1 ARLVPRAST
10 LTPSTT
16 LFRSHLADALPLG
29 LICAAVWSTGNPDA
43 LRAQGRIEQYFGG
56 GRLAP
61 ATVRAY
67 AEAVTDVVADS
78 LRADSGTEDRRTGA
92 AVLDRAEELLGQFDA
107 SASA

>member
-78 LRADSGTEDRRTGA
+78 LRADSGRS
-92 AVLDRAEELLGQFDA
+92 EEHTSELQSRENLVCRL
-107 SASA
+107 